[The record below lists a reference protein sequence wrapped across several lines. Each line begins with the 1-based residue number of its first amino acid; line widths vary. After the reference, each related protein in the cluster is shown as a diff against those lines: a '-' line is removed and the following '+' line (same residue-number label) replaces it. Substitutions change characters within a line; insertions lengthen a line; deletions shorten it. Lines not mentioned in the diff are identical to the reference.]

1 MVGQPGP
8 SVFDRPVTALEAL
21 AMVGGAAPGA
31 RRDRAMLIRRQGRE
45 DLEIIEFN
53 AETPDPGGLVQLMPD
68 DILFVPR
75 TGIDRF
81 QEEVAPYLQ
90 AVGLSLQQ
98 VTTVTLAVDTLNSG
112 N

>member
-1 MVGQPGP
+1 
-8 SVFDRPVTALEAL
+8 
-21 AMVGGAAPGA
+21 
-31 RRDRAMLIRRQGRE
+31 
-45 DLEIIEFN
+45 
-53 AETPDPGGLVQLMPD
+53 MPD